1 MSFPTKERDVIEW
14 LAEYGLFLAKTA
26 TLVIA
31 IGIIL
36 ALVAHG
42 RRRGRGDSEARLKVT
57 ELDERFQRRSRQ
69 LSLAAVPKA
78 RRRQLA
84 KQLRRSVKLD
94 QKQGASQEAERVWV
108 LDFDGDLKASG
119 TPALAELVSL
129 LLETIR
135 DGDEVVLRLQSGGG
149 LVHSYGLAAAQLDR
163 LRDAGAR
170 LTVCVDKVAA
180 SGGYMMACCA
190 NRLIAA
196 PFAVIGS
203 IGVVAQIPNVHR
215 LLKRHDVDV
224 ELLTAGRYKR
234 TLTVLGENSEE
245 GRTKFLEDLESTH
258 DLFKRYVS
266 ARRPSLDIETVATGE
281 IWYGSE
287 ALEAGLIDAVGTS
300 DAYLLEKQRDRA
312 RVLKVSL
319 TSRSGLMGKLGKGV
333 ESGLETGIDR
343 VLQRVDDLRWQR
355 R

>member
-1 MSFPTKERDVIEW
+1 MIEW
-14 LAEYGLFLAKTA
+14 LADYGLFLAKTA

-31 IGIIL
+31 I
-36 ALVAHG
+36 VAVVTLIAQG
-42 RRRGRGDSEARLKVT
+42 RRKGEAKGQGDAGATLKVVET
-57 ELDERFQRRSRQ
+57 DERFQRRGRQ
-69 LSLAAVPKA
+69 LRLAAEPKA

-84 KQLRRSVKLD
+84 KQLRKSL
-94 QKQGASQEAERVWV
+94 KQAGKREPDREAERVWV
-108 LDFDGDLKASG
+108 LDFDGDLKASK

-129 LLETIR
+129 LLEEIR
-135 DGDEVVLRLQSGGG
+135 EGDEIVLRLQSGGG

-190 NRLIAA
+190 THLIAA

-215 LLKRHDVDV
+215 LLKKHDVDV

-245 GRTKFLEDLESTH
+245 GRAKFLEDLASTH
-258 DLFKRYVS
+258 DLFKDYVA
-266 ARRPSLDIETVATGE
+266 ARRPNLDVDAVATGE
-281 IWYGSE
+281 IWYGSQ
-287 ALEAGLIDAVGTS
+287 ALEAGLVDAVGTS
-300 DAYLLEKQRDRA
+300 DAYLLEKQRQQA
-312 RVLKVSL
+312 RILTVSL
-319 TSRSGLMGKLGKGV
+319 ETRTGLIGRLGKGV
-333 ESGLETGIDR
+333 ESSLERGIDR
-343 VLQRVDDLRWQR
+343 VLQRVEDTRWQR

>member
-1 MSFPTKERDVIEW
+1 MIEW
-14 LAEYGLFLAKTA
+14 LADYGLFLAKTA
-26 TLVIA
+26 TIVVAVVIVLTL
-31 IGIIL
+31 I
-36 ALVAHG
+36 AHG
-42 RRRGRGDSEARLKVT
+42 RRKGQAGSGAALKVT
-57 ELDERFQRRSRQ
+57 ELDERFDRRRRQ
-69 LSLAAVPKA
+69 LQLAAQPRH

-84 KQLRRSVKLD
+84 KQLRKSR
-94 QKQGASQEAERVWV
+94 KQARKGADDKAASSDRIWV
-108 LDFDGDLKASG
+108 LDFDGDLKASA

-129 LLETIR
+129 LIEELKS
-135 DGDEVVLRLQSGGG
+135 GDEVVLRLQSGGG

-190 NRLIAA
+190 NHLVAA

-215 LLKRHDVDV
+215 LLKKHEVDV

-245 GRTKFLEDLESTH
+245 GRAKFLEDLQSTH
-258 DLFKRYVS
+258 DLFKRYV
-266 ARRPSLDIETVATGE
+266 AQRRPNLDIEAVATGE

-287 ALEAGLIDAVGTS
+287 ALAEGLIDAVGTS
-300 DAYLLEKQRDRA
+300 DAYLLEKLQARA

-319 TSRSGLMGKLGKGV
+319 ESRRGMLGRFTKAVEGGV
-333 ESGLETGIDR
+333 EHGIDR
-343 VLQRVDDLRWQR
+343 VLERVDDLRWQR

>member
-1 MSFPTKERDVIEW
+1 MIEW
-14 LAEYGLFLAKTA
+14 LAEYGLFLAKTV
-26 TLVIA
+26 TLVVA

-36 ALVAHG
+36 ALMAQG
-42 RRRGRGDSEARLKVT
+42 RRRGRGDNEAKLTVT

-69 LSLAAVPKA
+69 LRLAAEPKA

-84 KQLRRSVKLD
+84 KRLRKAAKQAD
-94 QKQGASQEAERVWV
+94 KQGTSQDPERVWV

-129 LLETIR
+129 LLEELR
-135 DGDEVVLRLQSGGG
+135 DGDEIVLRLQSGGG

-190 NRLIAA
+190 NHLIAA

-245 GRTKFLEDLESTH
+245 GRTKFIEDLESTH
-258 DLFKRYVS
+258 DLFKRYVA
-266 ARRPSLDIETVATGE
+266 ARRPALDIERVATGE

-287 ALEAGLIDAVGTS
+287 ALEAGLVDAVGTS
-300 DAYLLEKQRDRA
+300 DAYLLGRQADRA
-312 RVLKVSL
+312 RILKVSL
-319 TSRSGLMGKLGKGV
+319 ASRPGLLGRLGKGV
-333 ESGLETGIDR
+333 EGSMENCIDR
-343 VLQRVDDLRWQR
+343 VLQRVDDLRWER

>member
-1 MSFPTKERDVIEW
+1 MIEW
-14 LAEYGLFLAKTA
+14 LADYGLFLAKTA

-31 IGIIL
+31 LGVVLTLI
-36 ALVAHG
+36 AHG
-42 RRRGRGDSEARLKVT
+42 RRKGQSGDGATLKVV
-57 ELDERFQRRSRQ
+57 ELDERFQRRRRQ
-69 LSLAAVPKA
+69 LRLAAEPKA
-78 RRRQLA
+78 GRRRLA
-84 KQLRRSVKLD
+84 KQLRKSD
-94 QKQGASQEAERVWV
+94 KQAAKGLVDAPERIWV
-108 LDFDGDLKASG
+108 LDFDGDLKASK

-129 LLETIR
+129 LLEEIQS
-135 DGDEVVLRLQSGGG
+135 GDEIVLRLQSGGG

-163 LRDAGAR
+163 LRDAGAS

-190 NRLIAA
+190 NHLIAA

-215 LLKRHDVDV
+215 LLKKHDVDV

-245 GRTKFLEDLESTH
+245 GRAKFLEDLASTH
-258 DLFKRYVS
+258 DLFKHYVGE
-266 ARRPSLDIETVATGE
+266 RRPGLDVESVATGE

-287 ALEAGLIDAVGTS
+287 ALAAGLVDAVGTS
-300 DAYLLEKQRDRA
+300 DAYLLEKQRQQA
-312 RVLKVSL
+312 RVLNVSL
-319 TSRSGLMGKLGKGV
+319 ESRSGLLSRLGKGV
-333 ESGLETGIDR
+333 ESRLEKGVDHI
-343 VLQRVDDLRWQR
+343 LQRVDDLGWQR

>member
-1 MSFPTKERDVIEW
+1 MIEW

-31 IGIIL
+31 IVMVLTLI
-36 ALVAHG
+36 AHG
-42 RRRGRGDSEARLKVT
+42 RRKGQGIGQGIGQGSGTLKVV
-57 ELDERFQRRSRQ
+57 EADEHFQRRQRQ
-69 LSLAAVPKA
+69 LRLAAEPKA

-84 KQLRRSVKLD
+84 KQLRKSA
-94 QKQGASQEAERVWV
+94 KQAGKREPDREAERVWV
-108 LDFDGDLKASG
+108 LDFDGDLKASK
-119 TPALAELVSL
+119 TPALAELISL
-129 LLETIR
+129 LLEEIR
-135 DGDEVVLRLQSGGG
+135 DGDEIVLRLQSGGG

-190 NRLIAA
+190 SHLIAA

-215 LLKRHDVDV
+215 LLKKHDVDV

-245 GRTKFLEDLESTH
+245 GRAKFLEDLASTH
-258 DLFKRYVS
+258 DLFKDYV
-266 ARRPSLDIETVATGE
+266 AERRPGLDVEAVATGE
-281 IWYGSE
+281 IWYGSQ
-287 ALEAGLIDAVGTS
+287 ALEAGLVDAVGTS
-300 DAYLLEKQRDRA
+300 DAYLLEKQRQQA
-312 RVLKVSL
+312 RVLTVSL
-319 TSRSGLMGKLGKGV
+319 ESRSGLLGKLGKGV
-333 ESGLETGIDR
+333 ESSLVRGIDHL
-343 VLQRVDDLRWQR
+343 LQRAEDLGWQR

>member
-1 MSFPTKERDVIEW
+1 VIEW
-14 LAEYGLFLAKTA
+14 LADYGLFLAKTA

-31 IGIIL
+31 IGVIL
-36 ALVAHG
+36 TLIAYG
-42 RRRGRGDSEARLKVT
+42 RRKGQSGSASTLKVI
-57 ELDERFQRRSRQ
+57 ELDERFQRRRHQ
-69 LSLAAVPKA
+69 LHLAAVPKA
-78 RRRQLA
+78 RRRQLS
-84 KQLRRSVKLD
+84 KQLRKPTKLAG
-94 QKQGASQEAERVWV
+94 KQNADREAERVWV
-108 LDFDGDLKASG
+108 LDFDGDLKASK

-129 LLETIR
+129 LLEEIQS
-135 DGDEVVLRLQSGGG
+135 GDEIVLRLHSGGG

-190 NRLIAA
+190 NHLIAA

-215 LLKRHDVDV
+215 LLKKHDVDV

-245 GRTKFLEDLESTH
+245 GRAKFLEDLESTH
-258 DLFKRYVS
+258 DLFKHYV
-266 ARRPSLDIETVATGE
+266 AERRPELDVEKVATGE

-287 ALEAGLIDAVGTS
+287 ALEAGLVDAVGTS
-300 DAYLLEKQRDRA
+300 DAYLLEKQRSQA
-312 RVLKVSL
+312 RVLNVSL
-319 TSRSGLMGKLGKGV
+319 ESRSGLIGKLSKGV
-333 ESGLETGIDR
+333 ESGLERGVDH
-343 VLQRVDDLRWQR
+343 VLQRVEDLRWQR

>member
-1 MSFPTKERDVIEW
+1 VIEW
-14 LAEYGLFLAKTA
+14 LADYGLFLAKTT
-26 TLVIA
+26 TLVIFL
-31 IGIIL
+31 IITVGGIL
-36 ALVAHG
+36 ALIALG
-42 RRRGRGDSEARLKVT
+42 RRKGQGGDGATLKVV
-57 ELDERFQRRSRQ
+57 ELDERFQRRRRQ
-69 LSLAAVPKA
+69 LRLAAEPKA
-78 RRRQLA
+78 GRRQLA
-84 KQLRRSVKLD
+84 KQLKKSG
-94 QKQGASQEAERVWV
+94 KQAHKQSAKERADANTERVWV
-108 LDFDGDLKASG
+108 LDFDGDIKASR

-129 LLETIR
+129 LLEEIQP
-135 DGDEVVLRLQSGGG
+135 GDEIVLRLQSGGG

-190 NRLIAA
+190 NHLIAA

-215 LLKRHDVDV
+215 LLKKHDVDV

-245 GRTKFLEDLESTH
+245 GRAKFLEDLASTH
-258 DLFKRYVS
+258 DLFKHYVGE
-266 ARRPSLDIETVATGE
+266 RRPGLDIESVATGE

-287 ALEAGLIDAVGTS
+287 ALAAGLIDAVGTS
-300 DAYLLEKQRDRA
+300 DAYLLEKQRRQA
-312 RVLKVSL
+312 RVLNVSL
-319 TSRSGLMGKLGKGV
+319 ESRSGLMSRLGIGV
-333 ESGLETGIDR
+333 ENRLEEGVDR
-343 VLQRVDDLRWQR
+343 ILQRVDDLRWQR

>member
-1 MSFPTKERDVIEW
+1 MIEW
-14 LAEYGLFLAKTA
+14 LADYGLFLAKTA
-26 TLVIA
+26 TIVVALIVILTL
-31 IGIIL
+31 I
-36 ALVAHG
+36 AHG
-42 RRRGRGDSEARLKVT
+42 RRKGRGESEATLKVT
-57 ELDERFQRRSRQ
+57 ELGGRFDR
-69 LSLAAVPKA
+69 
-78 RRRQLA
+78 RRRQLQLAAEPRHRRRRLA
-84 KQLRRSVKLD
+84 KRLRKVS
-94 QKQGASQEAERVWV
+94 KQARKSDAPATSSRVWV
-108 LDFDGDLKASG
+108 IDFDGDMRASK

-129 LLETIR
+129 LLEELK

-163 LRDAGAR
+163 LRDAGVE
-170 LTVCVDKVAA
+170 LTICVDKVAA

-215 LLKRHDVDV
+215 LLKKHDVDV

-245 GRTKFLEDLESTH
+245 GRTKFLEDLQSTH

-266 ARRPSLDIETVATGE
+266 ERRPSLEVDTVATGE

-287 ALEAGLIDAVGTS
+287 ALSKGLIDAIGTS
-300 DAYLLEKQRDRA
+300 DGYLLDRKRNDA
-312 RVLKVSL
+312 RVLHVAL
-319 TSRSGLMGKLGKGV
+319 TSPSGLFGRLGKGV
-333 ESGLETGIDR
+333 ESGLDRGVDR
-343 VLQRVDDLRWQR
+343 VLERVDDLRWQR

>member
-1 MSFPTKERDVIEW
+1 VIEW
-14 LAEYGLFLAKTA
+14 LADYGLFLAKTA

-31 IGIIL
+31 LGVIL
-36 ALVAHG
+36 MLIALG
-42 RRRGRGDSEARLKVT
+42 RRKGQGSAGSTLKVV
-57 ELDERFQRRSRQ
+57 ELDERFQRRRRQ
-69 LSLAAVPKA
+69 LHLAAVPKA
-78 RRRQLA
+78 GRRQLA
-84 KQLRRSVKLD
+84 KQLRKSSKLAH
-94 QKQGASQEAERVWV
+94 KQEAKREAERVWV
-108 LDFDGDLKASG
+108 LDFKGDLKASG

-129 LLETIR
+129 LLEEIR
-135 DGDEVVLRLQSGGG
+135 SGDEIVLRLQSGGG

-190 NRLIAA
+190 NHVIAA

-215 LLKRHDVDV
+215 LLKKHDVDV

-245 GRTKFLEDLESTH
+245 GRAKFLEDLESTH
-258 DLFKRYVS
+258 DLFKHYV
-266 ARRPSLDIETVATGE
+266 AQRRPNLDIEAVATGE

-287 ALEAGLIDAVGTS
+287 ALDAGLIDAVGTS
-300 DAYLLEKQRDRA
+300 DAYLLEKQRQQA
-312 RVLKVSL
+312 RVLNVAL
-319 TSRSGLMGKLGKGV
+319 ASRSGLISKLGKGM
-333 ESGLETGIDR
+333 ESGLERSVDHI
-343 VLQRVDDLRWQR
+343 LQRVEDLRWQR

>member
-1 MSFPTKERDVIEW
+1 MIEW
-14 LAEYGLFLAKTA
+14 LADYGLFLAKTA

-31 IGIIL
+31 IGVIL
-36 ALVAHG
+36 MLIA
-42 RRRGRGDSEARLKVT
+42 RGRHKGQGGGGATLKVV
-57 ELDERFQRRSRQ
+57 ELDERFQRRQRQ
-69 LSLAAVPKA
+69 LRLAAVPKA
-78 RRRQLA
+78 GRRRFA
-84 KQLRRSVKLD
+84 KQLRKSAKLATKRD
-94 QKQGASQEAERVWV
+94 AERDAERVWV

-119 TPALAELVSL
+119 TPALAELISL
-129 LLETIR
+129 LLEEIQR
-135 DGDEVVLRLQSGGG
+135 GDEIVLRLQSGGG
-149 LVHSYGLAAAQLDR
+149 LVHSYGFAAAQLDR

-190 NRLIAA
+190 SHLIAA

-215 LLKRHDVDV
+215 LLKKHDVDV

-245 GRTKFLEDLESTH
+245 GRAKFLEDLESTH
-258 DLFKRYVS
+258 DLFKRYV
-266 ARRPSLDIETVATGE
+266 AERRPALDVDKVATGE

-300 DAYLLEKQRDRA
+300 DAYLLEKQRHQA
-312 RVLKVSL
+312 RVLNVSL
-319 TSRSGLMGKLGKGV
+319 ASRSGLMGKLSKSM
-333 ESGLETGIDR
+333 ESGLERSIDR
-343 VLQRVDDLRWQR
+343 LLQRVEDLRWQR

>member
-1 MSFPTKERDVIEW
+1 MIEW
-14 LAEYGLFLAKTA
+14 LADYGLFLAKTA
-26 TLVIA
+26 TLMIALGVILTL
-31 IGIIL
+31 I
-36 ALVAHG
+36 AHG
-42 RRRGRGDSEARLKVT
+42 RRKGQSGDGATLKVV
-57 ELDERFQRRSRQ
+57 ELDERFQRRRRQ
-69 LSLAAVPKA
+69 LRLAAEPKA
-78 RRRQLA
+78 SRRQLA
-84 KQLRRSVKLD
+84 KQLKKSG
-94 QKQGASQEAERVWV
+94 KQADKQSTKERADANTERVWV
-108 LDFDGDLKASG
+108 LDFNGDLKASG

-129 LLETIR
+129 LLEEIR
-135 DGDEVVLRLQSGGG
+135 SGDEVVLRLQSGGG

-190 NRLIAA
+190 NQLIAA

-215 LLKRHDVDV
+215 LLKKHDVDV

-245 GRTKFLEDLESTH
+245 GRAKFLEDLASTH
-258 DLFKRYVS
+258 DLFKHYVGE
-266 ARRPSLDIETVATGE
+266 RRPGLDVESVATGE
-281 IWYGSE
+281 IWYGSQ
-287 ALEAGLIDAVGTS
+287 ALAADLVDAVGTS
-300 DAYLLEKQRDRA
+300 DAYLLEKQRQRA

-319 TSRSGLMGKLGKGV
+319 ETRTGLMGRLGKGV
-333 ESGLETGIDR
+333 DSRLEKGVDG

>member
-1 MSFPTKERDVIEW
+1 MIEW
-14 LAEYGLFLAKTA
+14 LADYGLFLAKAITIVVA
-26 TLVIA
+26 IA
-31 IGIIL
+31 IVLTLI
-36 ALVAHG
+36 AHG
-42 RRRGRGDSEARLKVT
+42 RRKGQTGSDATLKVV
-57 ELDERFQRRSRQ
+57 ELDERFDRRRRQ
-69 LSLAAVPKA
+69 LQLAAQPKH

-84 KQLRRSVKLD
+84 KRLRKSAKQT
-94 QKQGASQEAERVWV
+94 QKHQRNNAEAVDRIWV
-108 LDFDGDLKASG
+108 LDFEGDLKASA

-129 LLETIR
+129 LIEELES
-135 DGDEVVLRLQSGGG
+135 GDEVVLRLQSGGG

-163 LRDAGAR
+163 LQDAGAH

-190 NRLIAA
+190 NHLIAA

-215 LLKRHDVDV
+215 LLKKHDVDV

-245 GRTKFLEDLESTH
+245 GRAKFLEDLQSTH
-258 DLFKRYVS
+258 DLFKRYV
-266 ARRPSLDIETVATGE
+266 AQRRPDLDVDAVATGE

-287 ALEAGLIDAVGTS
+287 AHAAGLIDAIGTS
-300 DAYLLEKQRDRA
+300 DAYLLEKLQARA

-319 TSRSGLMGKLGKGV
+319 ESRKGMLGRFTQGMESGV
-333 ESGLETGIDR
+333 ERGIDR
-343 VLQRVDDLRWQR
+343 LLERVDDLRWQR